1 MRLCPSPGGLLMAGL
16 AVYFTVVACS
26 GSEASAIPA
35 SGTRDADAVSLAEI
49 SEQAT
54 RRAREVEPDA
64 VLRQVDVGPGNGGYS
79 FRLTNAAATE
89 AITLHAPSAQATP
102 DLWELVHGHLTPL
115 LGWTSPGIDVQALR
129 IGPAAVE
136 RAAIAQWPGCS
147 LRALTLVGQLDDL
160 TWYVF
165 CEVAEGVVSGTVDG
179 RTGELVPS
187 PAPPALPPPTA
198 TAVPRSQ

>member
-1 MRLCPSPGGLLMAGL
+1 MSRFGLLPISL
-16 AVYFTVVACS
+16 ATAALVVASACS
-26 GSEASAIPA
+26 GTDASVLQTDHP
-35 SGTRDADAVSLAEI
+35 RDADAVSLAEI
-49 SEQAT
+49 SELAT

-64 VLRQVDVGPGNGGYS
+64 VLRQVDVGPGSGGYS
-79 FRLTNAAATE
+79 FRLTNAAATQ
-89 AITLHAPSAQATP
+89 AITLHAPSTQATP
-102 DLWELVHGHLTPL
+102 DLWELVHGRLTPL

-165 CEVAEGVVSGTVDG
+165 CNVAEGVISGTVDG

-198 TAVPRSQ
+198 VPRSQ